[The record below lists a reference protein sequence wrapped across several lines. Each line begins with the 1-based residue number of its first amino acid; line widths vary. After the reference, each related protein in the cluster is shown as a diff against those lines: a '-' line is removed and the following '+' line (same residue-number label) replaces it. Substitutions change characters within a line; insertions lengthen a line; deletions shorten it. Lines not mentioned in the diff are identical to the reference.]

1 MSATKKS
8 EPARKKSSVPKG
20 TVPKLPKLEPTDDS
34 APKFDVFAASKRSEI
49 MRKVK
54 STKNKSTE
62 LRLMDEFKRLGV
74 TGWRRQAKLFGKPD
88 FLFPKLRIAV
98 FVDGCFWH
106 GHRCRNT
113 TPKDHADYWRVKI
126 ERNQARD
133 RTATEHLE
141 ALGYRVVRVWECE
154 FKKANADLLEE
165 KLRPIV
171 DAFRAAQKNARK

>member
-8 EPARKKSSVPKG
+8 ESVRKKSAAQKK

-62 LRLMDEFKRLGV
+62 LRLMEEFKRLGV

-98 FVDGCFWH
+98 F
-106 GHRCRNT
+106 
-113 TPKDHADYWRVKI
+113 
-126 ERNQARD
+126 
-133 RTATEHLE
+133 L
-141 ALGYRVVRVWECE
+141 
-154 FKKANADLLEE
+154 LLECRE
-165 KLRPIV
+165 VVGRLDVGVLQDIHHAAHDAHHLFNGAGILV
-171 DAFRAAQKNARK
+171 DD

>member
-1 MSATKKS
+1 M
-8 EPARKKSSVPKG
+8 E
-20 TVPKLPKLEPTDDS
+20 
-34 APKFDVFAASKRSEI
+34 
-49 MRKVK
+49 
-54 STKNKSTE
+54 
-62 LRLMDEFKRLGV
+62 EFKRLGV

-113 TPKDHADYWRVKI
+113 TPKDHADYWRIKI

-133 RTATEHLE
+133 RAATEHLE